1 MGFGFGFGCRN
12 QNAIRSK
19 RKPLRAARGNLAEIS
34 DGVLYGSRA
43 ENLCFPNDF
52 GRAFI
57 ADENEVAN
65 SAAVPEEHSSCRL
78 P

>member
-1 MGFGFGFGCRN
+1 M
-12 QNAIRSK
+12 
-19 RKPLRAARGNLAEIS
+19 AARRNLAEIS
-34 DGVLYGSRA
+34 DGVLGGSRA